1 MPHHTEAP
9 DSAETFRRIRMRAS
23 VGVQARRTRWRL
35 LAPVLLGPV
44 LLAPMML
51 APAQAQDATAKS
63 EPIAKVEP
71 IGKAERIENR
81 VHGQQGT
88 APRPLAVT
96 DPVHRDE
103 RVTTEDQSQAHLR
116 FRDETDLRLGPKAA
130 IKLDAFVF
138 SGNKTAAMELSRG
151 AMRFVSGNGPKGSY
165 LIRTPVATVGLRG
178 TTVEV
183 TVINNRTYVSLHEG
197 AAQVCTRTG
206 RCMELTQACT
216 YVSVDARGVTL
227 PQRLSSRLPVY
238 SAQCTGDLCAVDRCT
253 PAIKG
258 QANAVPPPAARPP
271 RLRPPRQE
279 PRRPTRPRRAMVE
292 EEIIID
298 EPVYR
303 GPRYPVFQ
311 PGFPGLIIG
320 PGRPNRPVYP
330 RTPPRGPGII
340 LNRGQRG

>member
-1 MPHHTEAP
+1 MPHHTVAP
-9 DSAETFRRIRMRAS
+9 DSAETFRWIRAPAS
-23 VGVQARRTRWRL
+23 AGFQARRAVWLL
-35 LAPVLLGPV
+35 LAPVILGP
-44 LLAPMML
+44 AML
-51 APAQAQDATAKS
+51 VPAGAQ
-63 EPIAKVEP
+63 EP
-71 IGKAERIENR
+71 IGKAELIENR
-81 VHGQQGT
+81 VLGQQGT
-88 APRPLAVT
+88 MPRPLAVT

-103 RVTTEDQSQAHLR
+103 RISTEETSQARLR

-138 SGNKTAAMELSRG
+138 SGDKNAAMELSRG

-183 TVINNRTYVSLHEG
+183 TVINNRTYVSLHDG

-227 PQRLSSRLPVY
+227 PKRLSSRLPVY
-238 SAQCTGDLCAVDRCT
+238 SAQCTGELCVVDRCT

-258 QANAVPPPAARPP
+258 QANAAPPPAARPP
-271 RLRPPRQE
+271 SLRPPSLRPPRQE